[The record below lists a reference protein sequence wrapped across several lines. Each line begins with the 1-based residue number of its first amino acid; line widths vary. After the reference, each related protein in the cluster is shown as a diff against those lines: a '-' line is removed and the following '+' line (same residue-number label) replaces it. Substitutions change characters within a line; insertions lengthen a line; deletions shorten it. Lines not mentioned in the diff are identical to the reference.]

1 MILPRASTHLNPA
14 LFTVS
19 CFVHLWEILKRFR
32 SKSQSTDYWRH
43 YKEVIARR
51 YFENDANAAISISWL
66 NQFTKQ
72 QRTYGHIQV
81 ASVYNSYTAQN
92 TDNVYNMYKIMMM
105 TTTMIL
111 LVKYNKWQTQMLRKK
126 KKKIR
131 RKNSLQ
137 SAQHSRH
144 GYCCSFCCWVSPR
157 ADFIGLPLDSGS
169 I

>member
-14 LFTVS
+14 LLTVC

-51 YFENDANAAISISWL
+51 YFENDANAAISVSWL

-81 ASVYNSYTAQN
+81 ASVYNSYTARS

-105 TTTMIL
+105 TTTNDTISKIQQMTDANVEKKEKENPSEKQFAICATFATL
-111 LVKYNKWQTQMLRKK
+111 LLLLFLLLGIT
-126 KKKIR
+126 
-131 RKNSLQ
+131 
-137 SAQHSRH
+137 A
-144 GYCCSFCCWVSPR
+144 CWLYR
-157 ADFIGLPLDSGS
+157 LTTR
-169 I
+169 